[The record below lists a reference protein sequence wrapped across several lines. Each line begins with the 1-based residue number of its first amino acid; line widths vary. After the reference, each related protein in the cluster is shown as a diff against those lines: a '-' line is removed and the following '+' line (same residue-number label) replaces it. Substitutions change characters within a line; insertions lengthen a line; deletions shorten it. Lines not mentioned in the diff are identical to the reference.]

1 MTGSLAHW
9 LTGSL
14 AHWLAGYLRACTCW
28 YIGDLDADS
37 ACAAR
42 AIHLHL
48 KYLVILPSVDTFL
61 PSLARLHPPGFFF
74 SSVMRL

>member
-1 MTGSLAHW
+1 MTGSLARW
-9 LTGSL
+9 LPASL
-14 AHWLAGYLRACTCW
+14 VLTCW